1 MVLFQR
7 GSNFLRGVPN
17 ANFYKKN
24 PIQLMIFQWG
34 WGGGVWT
41 PIPPLDPRMHNNL
54 SSSCSSFL
62 KRQKIATDNICLF
75 CCLDNLNSMRTV
87 CLQMIHI
94 CKCTCLISLKFR
106 KIIIQFQNLYR
117 ELCVRVRPFYFIF
130 LWFSR

>member
-24 PIQLMIFQWG
+24 HTTYDFPVW
-34 WGGGVWT
+34 GGVWT

-75 CCLDNLNSMRTV
+75 CCLDNLNSM
-87 CLQMIHI
+87 
-94 CKCTCLISLKFR
+94 
-106 KIIIQFQNLYR
+106 
-117 ELCVRVRPFYFIF
+117 
-130 LWFSR
+130 